1 MTMKL
6 QPTEV
11 LTEDKF
17 WQIIEKS
24 LKTTNTLY
32 PTLDEQQELL
42 VSELKKLS
50 IKEIIAY
57 DCIFRDLKHKAYKQ
71 DLWAVAYIV
80 MGGCSDD
87 GFMDFRNWL
96 ITRGKNVFYKAL
108 EDADSLNDEFNKIQK
123 EDIPEWEDVSY
134 LPMGVIEEEFEK
146 DFDEEATKY
155 DFEYSKEPEINFEWE
170 EDNEESMRAVCPNTF
185 DQWWCNDRF

>member
-1 MTMKL
+1 MKL
-6 QPTEV
+6 QATAV

-17 WQIIEKS
+17 WQIIENS

-57 DCIFRDLKHKAYKQ
+57 DCIFGDLKHKAYKQ

>member
-1 MTMKL
+1 MKL

>member
-1 MTMKL
+1 MK
-6 QPTEV
+6 QQATAV

-17 WQIIEKS
+17 WQIIENS

-57 DCIFRDLKHKAYKQ
+57 DCIFRNLKHKVYKH

-80 MGGCSDD
+80 MGGCGDD
-87 GFMDFRNWL
+87 AFMDFRNWL

-108 EDADSLNDEFNKIQK
+108 ENADSLNEEFNKIQDG
-123 EDIPEWEDVSY
+123 DIPEWEDVSY

-146 DFDEEATKY
+146 DLDEEATKY
-155 DFEYSKEPEINFEWE
+155 NFEYSKLPEINFEWE
-170 EDNEESMRAVCPNTF
+170 ADNEESMRAVCPDTS
-185 DQWWCNDRF
+185 DQWWYNNRF